1 MKSNFNKTYLLILII
16 SFLYELSVSLY
27 HLSILMACYVVE
39 CQEKYSMSGK
49 HSVNDSWVAVGFQS
63 AQCESITVIARRG

>member
-1 MKSNFNKTYLLILII
+1 
-16 SFLYELSVSLY
+16 
-27 HLSILMACYVVE
+27 MACYVVE